1 MQAAKKLLLVDEFNS
16 EYKRLQ
22 RPADSVAKTK
32 QSLKVS
38 GTLRNRQIPDDK
50 KAREYIAALH
60 RYINLRSEVPEEPDV
75 QINSMTEPVVRKSRR
90 SKKKSQRWESY

>member
-22 RPADSVAKTK
+22 RPADAVAKTK
-32 QSLKVS
+32 QSLEVS
-38 GTLRNRQIPDDK
+38 GTLRKRQIPDDK

-60 RYINLRSEVPEEPDV
+60 RYINLRKEVPQEPDV
-75 QINSMTEPVVRKSRR
+75 QINSLSEPVVRKSRR
-90 SKKKSQRWESY
+90 SKKRSHRWEPY